1 MRLYPRISLGM
12 PLRSTLI
19 NPGSCCTEF
28 RTWKPV
34 ADIHVSPTTCPNKPD
49 HLLIIHPVPPR
60 GSHLKWNVWRNS
72 RVPFAINCNHLENS
86 FIFQMPV
93 ITQHLL
99 TKLTTGHRSPTAKV
113 LNVVRKLIPDVRNTL
128 FFFNKFLWS
137 RDVSQHSVLW
147 VFFSWTDTKP
157 SSLFKNSDQQSFVN
171 AKVMV
176 RILILCSLIISRD
189 YQQSNN
195 VKCVLYTFWNSTFT
209 MLLLRMSRTQK

>member
-1 MRLYPRISLGM
+1 MRLYPWISLGM

-86 FIFQMPV
+86 FYFSDASDNNTTFAHKTNNWTAFSHGQSV
-93 ITQHLL
+93 KRGQKTYSRC
-99 TKLTTGHRSPTAKV
+99 TKH
-113 LNVVRKLIPDVRNTL
+113 
-128 FFFNKFLWS
+128 FFFFLQILVIPWCQS
-137 RDVSQHSVLW
+137 VFCSVSLLFMDRDKTSI
-147 VFFSWTDTKP
+147 
-157 SSLFKNSDQQSFVN
+157 FKNSDQQSFVN

-176 RILILCSLIISRD
+176 RILWYNPRQLNTI
-189 YQQSNN
+189 
-195 VKCVLYTFWNSTFT
+195 
-209 MLLLRMSRTQK
+209 

>member
-1 MRLYPRISLGM
+1 MKDKSDRRNNPHQRKYDLQLGVRLYPWISLGM

-34 ADIHVSPTTCPNKPD
+34 ADIHVPPTTCPNKPD

-93 ITQHLL
+93 TTQHLL
-99 TKLTTGHRSPTAKV
+99 TELTTGQRSPTAKV
-113 LNVVRKLIPDVRNTL
+113 LNVVRKLIPDVRNTFFLQILVIPWCQSAFCSGFSVSLL
-128 FFFNKFLWS
+128 FEGRDKTFLP
-137 RDVSQHSVLW
+137 L
-147 VFFSWTDTKP
+147 
-157 SSLFKNSDQQSFVN
+157 
-171 AKVMV
+171 
-176 RILILCSLIISRD
+176 
-189 YQQSNN
+189 
-195 VKCVLYTFWNSTFT
+195 
-209 MLLLRMSRTQK
+209 QK

>member
-1 MRLYPRISLGM
+1 MKDKSDRRNNPHQRKYDLQLGVRLYPWISLGM

-28 RTWKPV
+28 RTWKLV

-60 GSHLKWNVWRNS
+60 GSQLKWNVWRNS

-93 ITQHLL
+93 ITTQHLL

-113 LNVVRKLIPDVRNTL
+113 LNVVRKRIPDVRNT
-128 FFFNKFLWS
+128 FFFFLQILVIPWCQS
-137 RDVSQHSVLW
+137 AFCSVSLLFMDRD
-147 VFFSWTDTKP
+147 K
-157 SSLFKNSDQQSFVN
+157 
-171 AKVMV
+171 
-176 RILILCSLIISRD
+176 
-189 YQQSNN
+189 
-195 VKCVLYTFWNSTFT
+195 TF
-209 MLLLRMSRTQK
+209 LPLQK

>member
-60 GSHLKWNVWRNS
+60 GSQFKWNVWRNS

-93 ITQHLL
+93 TAQHLL
-99 TKLTTGHRSPTAKV
+99 TKLTTGQRSPTAKV
-113 LNVVRKLIPDVRNTL
+113 LNVVRKLIPDVRNT
-128 FFFNKFLWS
+128 FFFFYKFLWS
-137 RDVSQHSVLW
+137 RDVSQHSVLVSLW
-147 VFFSWTDTKP
+147 VFFSRAETKP
-157 SSLFKNSDQQSFVN
+157 PLSKIVT
-171 AKVMV
+171 
-176 RILILCSLIISRD
+176 
-189 YQQSNN
+189 NN
-195 VKCVLYTFWNSTFT
+195 HLWMPK
-209 MLLLRMSRTQK
+209 